1 MDLYL
6 KFNDPE
12 YAEMVKELLG
22 GLPKGMLYELLNL
35 RKELKYLEPMIG
47 GIIKPTD
54 PLYCEVEKRII
65 NIESDD
71 EEKK

>member
-12 YAEMVKELLG
+12 YAEMVEELLD
-22 GLPKGMLYELLNL
+22 GLPKGMLYALLNL
-35 RKELKYLEPMIG
+35 RKELKHLEPIIG

-54 PLYCEVEKRII
+54 PLYSKVEG
-65 NIESDD
+65 DD
-71 EEKK
+71 EAEDPRL

>member
-12 YAEMVKELLG
+12 YAEMVKELLDG
-22 GLPKGMLYELLNL
+22 PPKGMLYALLNL
-35 RKELKYLEPMIG
+35 RKELKHLEPIIG

-54 PLYCEVEKRII
+54 PLYSKVEG
-65 NIESDD
+65 DD
-71 EEKK
+71 EAEDPRL

>member
-12 YAEMVKELLG
+12 YAAVVKELLD
-22 GLPKGMLYELLNL
+22 GLPKGMLYELFNL
-35 RKELKYLEPMIG
+35 RKELKHLEPIIG

-54 PLYCEVEKRII
+54 PLYSEVE
-65 NIESDD
+65 SDNKGK
-71 EEKK
+71 E

>member
-12 YAEMVKELLG
+12 YAAMVKELLD

-35 RKELKYLEPMIG
+35 RKELKHLEPIIG

-54 PLYCEVEKRII
+54 PLYSEVE
-65 NIESDD
+65 SDNKGK
-71 EEKK
+71 E

>member
-12 YAEMVKELLG
+12 YAAMVKELLD

-35 RKELKYLEPMIG
+35 RKELKHLEPIIG
-47 GIIKPTD
+47 GIIKPTE
-54 PLYCEVEKRII
+54 PLYSEVE
-65 NIESDD
+65 SDNKGK
-71 EEKK
+71 E

>member
-6 KFNDPE
+6 KFNDPK
-12 YAEMVKELLG
+12 YAAMVKELLD

-35 RKELKYLEPMIG
+35 RKELKHLEPIIG

-54 PLYCEVEKRII
+54 PLYSEVE
-65 NIESDD
+65 SDNKGK
-71 EEKK
+71 E

>member
-12 YAEMVKELLG
+12 YAAVVKELLE
-22 GLPKGMLYELLNL
+22 GLPKGMLYELFNL
-35 RKELKYLEPMIG
+35 RKELKHLEPIIG

-54 PLYCEVEKRII
+54 PLYSEVE
-65 NIESDD
+65 SDNKGK
-71 EEKK
+71 E

>member
-12 YAEMVKELLG
+12 YAEMVIELLD
-22 GLPKGMLYELLNL
+22 GLPKGLLYALLNL
-35 RKELKYLEPMIG
+35 RKELKHLEPIIG

-54 PLYCEVEKRII
+54 PLYSKVEG
-65 NIESDD
+65 DD
-71 EEKK
+71 EAEDPRL